1 MIGVVLAFALAG
13 ATAPAQLVVT
23 TPRGETRIAVSID
36 GEGRPMVA
44 ALPLAAALGGALRQ
58 DGYWATVVISRQDFS
73 FLVGAPLYRL
83 NDHLEPLSA
92 PAVQRGDSVFL
103 PYQFVSEILPR
114 FLGELYQFD
123 RVNGRLVQRAPPP
136 PPPPAAA
143 GPKRLPNGLLPG
155 HVVTVDAGHGG
166 VDPGNPGRYFPAG
179 VTEKNV
185 TLQVALL
192 VRDELLRQGVGVIMT
207 RTTDTLINLRD
218 RAPYCADDCELFVS
232 LHVNSL
238 ARRAG
243 YTSVRGFDTYFLGEA
258 KTEEADRVARMENDA
273 IRYEA
278 PSASGTTAGGLDF
291 ILRDLQ
297 ANEYLRESARAAEL
311 VQASLD
317 PVHTGDN
324 RGVKQAGYA
333 VLTTA
338 RRPAI
343 LVEMGFSTNPEDGR
357 LLSSRNSQRQ
367 LARAIAEAVVNY
379 LREFERKSG
388 VGPDTAGRGQ

>member
-1 MIGVVLAFALAG
+1 VIRLLLSVALASG
-13 ATAPAQLVVT
+13 SAPAQLVVS
-23 TPRGETRIAVSID
+23 TPRGETRIAVSAD
-36 GEGRPMVA
+36 PEGRPMVA

-73 FLVGAPLYRL
+73 FLVGAPLFRL
-83 NDHLEPLSA
+83 NDRLEPLSV
-92 PAVQRGDSVFL
+92 PAAQWGDSLYL

-123 RVNGRLVQRAPPP
+123 RLNGRLLQRAPPP
-136 PPPPAAA
+136 PAPA
-143 GPKRLPNGLLPG
+143 GPKRLANGLLPG
-155 HVVTVDAGHGG
+155 HMVTVDAGHGG

-179 VTEKNV
+179 ITEKNV
-185 TLQVALL
+185 TLQMALL

-207 RTTDTLINLRD
+207 RTTDTLINLFD
-218 RAPYCADDCELFVS
+218 RAPYCADACELFVS

-238 ARRAG
+238 ARRPG

-258 KTEEADRVARMENDA
+258 KTEEAGRVARMENDA

-278 PSASGTTAGGLDF
+278 PSAAGPSAGGLEF

-317 PVHTGDN
+317 PVHSGDN

-357 LLSSRNSQRQ
+357 LLSSRTSQKQ
-367 LARAIAEAVVNY
+367 LARAIADAIVNY

-388 VGPDTAGRGQ
+388 VGPDTAGRAQ

>member
-1 MIGVVLAFALAG
+1 VIRLLLSVALASG
-13 ATAPAQLVVT
+13 SAPAQLVVS
-23 TPRGETRIAVSID
+23 TPRGETRIAVSAD
-36 GEGRPMVA
+36 QEGRPMVA

-73 FLVGAPLYRL
+73 FLVGAPLFRL
-83 NDHLEPLSA
+83 NDRLEPLSV
-92 PAVQRGDSVFL
+92 PAAQRGDSLYL

-123 RVNGRLVQRAPPP
+123 RLNGRLLQRT
-136 PPPPAAA
+136 PPPPAA
-143 GPKRLPNGLLPG
+143 PKRLANGLLPG

-179 VTEKNV
+179 ITEKNV

-218 RAPYCADDCELFVS
+218 RAPYCADACELFVS

-238 ARRAG
+238 ARRPG

-258 KTEEADRVARMENDA
+258 KTEEAGRVARMENDA

-278 PSASGTTAGGLDF
+278 PAAAGPSAGGLDF

-311 VQASLD
+311 VQSSLD

-357 LLSSRNSQRQ
+357 LLSSRTSQKQ
-367 LARAIAEAVVNY
+367 LARAIADAIVNY

-388 VGPDTAGRGQ
+388 AGPDTAGRSQ

>member
-1 MIGVVLAFALAG
+1 MIALTLTLALLG
-13 ATAPAQLVVT
+13 APAQLVVS
-23 TPRGETRIAVSID
+23 TPRGETRIAVSLD
-36 GEGRPMVA
+36 REGRPMVA
-44 ALPLAAALGGALRQ
+44 ALPLASALGGALRQ
-58 DGYWATVVISRQDFS
+58 DGAWATIVISRQDFS

-83 NDHLEPLSA
+83 NDQLEPVTV
-92 PAVQRGDSVFL
+92 PALERGDSLFL

-114 FLGELYQFD
+114 FLGELYRFD
-123 RVNGRLVQRAPPP
+123 RTGGRLLQLA
-136 PPPPAAA
+136 PPPAASA

-155 HVVTVDAGHGG
+155 HTVTVDAGHGG

-179 VTEKNV
+179 VTEKDV
-185 TLQVALL
+185 TLQMALL
-192 VRDELLRQGVGVIMT
+192 VRDELLHQGVGVRMT

-218 RAPYCADDCELFVS
+218 RGPYCAEDCDLFVS

-238 ARRAG
+238 ARRPG

-258 KTEEADRVARMENDA
+258 KTEEAGRVARMENDA
-273 IRYEA
+273 IRFET
-278 PSASGTTAGGLDF
+278 PTASGPSTGGLDY

-311 VQASLD
+311 VQASLE
-317 PVHTGDN
+317 PVHSGDN

-367 LARAIAEAVVNY
+367 LARAIAEAIVNY
-379 LREFERKSG
+379 LHEFERKSG
-388 VGPDTAGRGQ
+388 VGPDTAGRGR

>member
-1 MIGVVLAFALAG
+1 MIGFALALALAG
-13 ATAPAQLVVT
+13 TAVPAQLVVS
-23 TPRGETRIAVSID
+23 TPRGDTRIAVFTD
-36 GEGRPMVA
+36 ADGRPMVA
-44 ALPLAAALGGALRQ
+44 ALPLAAALGGATRQ
-58 DGYWATVVISRQDFS
+58 EGAWSTVVISRQDFS

-83 NDHLEPLSA
+83 NDRLEPLTV
-92 PAVQRGDSVFL
+92 PAIQRGDSLFV

-114 FLGELYQFD
+114 FLGELYRFD
-123 RVNGRLVQRAPPP
+123 RTAGRLMQLAPPP
-136 PPPPAAA
+136 PPAPA
-143 GPKRLPNGLLPG
+143 GPKRLANGLLPG
-155 HVVTVDAGHGG
+155 HMVTVDAGHGG

-179 VTEKNV
+179 VTEKDV

-192 VRDELLRQGVGVIMT
+192 VRDELLRQGVGVRMT

-218 RAPYCADDCELFVS
+218 RGPYCADDCDLFVS

-238 ARRAG
+238 ARRPG

-273 IRYEA
+273 IRFEA
-278 PSASGTTAGGLDF
+278 PTASGPSAGGLDF

-311 VQASLD
+311 IQASLD
-317 PVHTGDN
+317 PVHSGDN

-338 RRPAI
+338 RRPAV

-357 LLSSRNSQRQ
+357 LLSSRASQRQ
-367 LARAIAEAVVNY
+367 LARAIAEAIVNY

-388 VGPDTAGRGQ
+388 VGPDTAGRGR

>member
-1 MIGVVLAFALAG
+1 MIALTLSLALLG
-13 ATAPAQLVVT
+13 APAQLVVS
-23 TPRGETRIAVSID
+23 TPRGETRIAVSLD
-36 GEGRPMVA
+36 REGRPMVA
-44 ALPLAAALGGALRQ
+44 ALPLASALGGALRQ
-58 DGYWATVVISRQDFS
+58 DGAWATIVISRQDFS

-83 NDHLEPLSA
+83 NDQLEPVTV
-92 PAVQRGDSVFL
+92 PALERGDSLFL

-114 FLGELYQFD
+114 FLGELYRFD
-123 RVNGRLVQRAPPP
+123 RTGGRLLQLA
-136 PPPPAAA
+136 PPPAASA

-155 HVVTVDAGHGG
+155 HTVTVDAGHGG

-179 VTEKNV
+179 VTEKDV
-185 TLQVALL
+185 TLQMALL
-192 VRDELLRQGVGVIMT
+192 VRDELLHQGVGVRMT

-218 RAPYCADDCELFVS
+218 RGPYCAEDCDLFVS

-238 ARRAG
+238 ARRPG

-258 KTEEADRVARMENDA
+258 KTEEAGRVARMENDA
-273 IRYEA
+273 IRFET
-278 PSASGTTAGGLDF
+278 PTASGPSTGGLDY

-311 VQASLD
+311 VQASLE
-317 PVHTGDN
+317 PVHSGDN

-367 LARAIAEAVVNY
+367 LARAIAEAIVNY
-379 LREFERKSG
+379 LHEFERKSG
-388 VGPDTAGRGQ
+388 VGPDTAGRGR

>member
-1 MIGVVLAFALAG
+1 VIALALSLALLG
-13 ATAPAQLVVT
+13 APAQLVVS
-23 TPRGETRIAVSID
+23 TPRGETRIAVSLD
-36 GEGRPMVA
+36 REGRPMVA
-44 ALPLAAALGGALRQ
+44 ALPLASALGGALRQ
-58 DGYWATVVISRQDFS
+58 DGAWATIVISRQDFS

-83 NDHLEPLSA
+83 NDQLEPVTV
-92 PAVQRGDSVFL
+92 PALERGDSLFL

-114 FLGELYQFD
+114 FLGELYRFD
-123 RVNGRLVQRAPPP
+123 RTGGRLLQLA
-136 PPPPAAA
+136 PPPAASA

-155 HVVTVDAGHGG
+155 HTVTVDAGHGG

-179 VTEKNV
+179 VTEKDV
-185 TLQVALL
+185 TLQMALL
-192 VRDELLRQGVGVIMT
+192 VRDELLHQGVGVRMT

-218 RAPYCADDCELFVS
+218 RGPYCAEDCDLFVS

-238 ARRAG
+238 ARRPG

-258 KTEEADRVARMENDA
+258 KTEEAGRVARMENDA
-273 IRYEA
+273 IRFET
-278 PSASGTTAGGLDF
+278 PTASGPSTGGLDY

-311 VQASLD
+311 VQASLE
-317 PVHTGDN
+317 PVHSGDN

-367 LARAIAEAVVNY
+367 LARAIAEAIVNY
-379 LREFERKSG
+379 LHEFERKSG
-388 VGPDTAGRGQ
+388 VGPDTAGRGR

>member
-1 MIGVVLAFALAG
+1 VIHLLFSLALAAG
-13 ATAPAQLVVT
+13 TSPAQLVVS
-23 TPRGETRIAVSID
+23 TPRGETRIAVSAD
-36 GEGRPMVA
+36 QEGRPMVA
-44 ALPLAAALGGALRQ
+44 AMPLAAALGGTLRQ

-73 FLVGAPLYRL
+73 FLVGAPLFRL
-83 NDHLEPLSA
+83 NDHLEPLSV
-92 PAVQRGDSVFL
+92 PAVQRGDSLYL
-103 PYQFVSEILPR
+103 PFQFVSEILPR
-114 FLGELYQFD
+114 FMGELYQFD
-123 RVNGRLVQRAPPP
+123 RLNGRLLQRAPPP
-136 PPPPAAA
+136 PVPA
-143 GPKRLPNGLLPG
+143 GPKRLANGLLPG

-179 VTEKNV
+179 ITEKNV

-218 RAPYCADDCELFVS
+218 RAPYCADACELFVS

-238 ARRAG
+238 ARRPG

-258 KTEEADRVARMENDA
+258 KTEEAGRVARMENDA

-278 PSASGTTAGGLDF
+278 PTAAGPSAGGLDF

-317 PVHTGDN
+317 PVHSGDN

-357 LLSSRNSQRQ
+357 LLSSRTSQKQ
-367 LARAIAEAVVNY
+367 LARAIADAIVNY

-388 VGPDTAGRGQ
+388 VGPDTAGRAQ